1 MKKFLVSVGVAT
13 LVTFGYVEAFG
24 VVARVMSTS
33 GAL

>member
-13 LVTFGYVEAFG
+13 LTTFGYVEALG
-24 VVARVMSTS
+24 VVAQVMITS